1 MSVAII
7 GKPEPGVQ
15 MNSDTRLSVKVI
27 PSSSRTQLVGWHGDP
42 LKLKLAA
49 PAEKGKANMALLK
62 LLSKELGLPIASMKI
77 LSGHTN
83 QLKVLTI
90 DNIESDAL
98 HLKIDKHLN
107 SFDQN

>member
-1 MSVAII
+1 MSVVINE
-7 GKPEPGVQ
+7 KSESPVQ
-15 MNSDTRLSVKVI
+15 LNSDTRLSVKVI
-27 PSSSRTQLVGWHGDP
+27 PNSSKTQLVGWHGDQ

-49 PAEKGKANMALLK
+49 PAEKGKANIALFK
-62 LLSKELGLPIASMKI
+62 LLSTELGLPRASIKI

-98 HLKIDKHLN
+98 HLKIDEYLN

>member
-1 MSVAII
+1 MSVAISE
-7 GKPEPGVQ
+7 KPEPPVQ
-15 MNSDTRLSVKVI
+15 MNSDARLSVKVI
-27 PSSSRTQLVGWHGDP
+27 PNSSRRQLVGWHGDQ

-62 LLSKELGLPIASMKI
+62 LLSKELGLPRVSIKI

-90 DNIESDAL
+90 DNIEL
-98 HLKIDKHLN
+98 L
-107 SFDQN
+107 